1 MAGDGRPGAR
11 RLRSEAAT
19 FEFCVTGAFPEA
31 IRDLESIRGK
41 RDTELAAIC
50 AIIHCHARSKSVDR
64 DAVAALER
72 ELPTARER
80 ASPAALLLTSSFF
93 WHINELVEARTY
105 VDKVLAADPSSK
117 PAQTLRGWVDL
128 CSSGQPRG
136 KDQFEKSIQW
146 FDGVLADQESRC
158 AVVCAR

>member
-1 MAGDGRPGAR
+1 MLAGSFA
-11 RLRSEAAT
+11 
-19 FEFCVTGAFPEA
+19 EA

-50 AIIHCHARSKSVDR
+50 GIIHCHTRSKAVDR

-80 ASPAALLLTSSFF
+80 ASPAALLLTSSFY
-93 WHINELVEARTY
+93 WHINELTEARSY
-105 VDKVLAADPSSK
+105 VDKVLAADAASK

-128 CSSGQPRG
+128 CSAGMPRG
-136 KDQFEKSIQW
+136 KDQFEKSIHW
-146 FDGVLADQESRC
+146 FDGVLADQESR
-158 AVVCAR
+158 